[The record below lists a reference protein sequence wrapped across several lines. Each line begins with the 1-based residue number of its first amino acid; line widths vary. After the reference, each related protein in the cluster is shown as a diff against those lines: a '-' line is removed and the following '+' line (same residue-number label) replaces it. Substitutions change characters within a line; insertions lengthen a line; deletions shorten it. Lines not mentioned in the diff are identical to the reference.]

1 MRKRDIIYIFILAL
15 LLGWNIGTELSLNYY
30 RDKYHEYQEK
40 VNYILEV
47 KGDMWNGKDFKYW
60 QQQKSITN

>member
-15 LLGWNIGTELSLNYY
+15 LLGWNIGTELSLDYY
-30 RDKYHEYQEK
+30 QDKYHEYQEK